1 MLKQETMRRSFAN
14 QDSMQ
19 SKEEAK
25 HAEVSKVNFE
35 DQAKTG
41 AGVMA
46 LERTLTMGMG
56 DKTSILT
63 IGARS
68 SNRMAKP

>member
-1 MLKQETMRRSFAN
+1 M
-14 QDSMQ
+14 D

-25 HAEVSKVNFE
+25 HAEGLKVNFE

-41 AGVMA
+41 AAGIMG
-46 LERTLTMGMG
+46 LERTMTMGMG
-56 DKTSILT
+56 DKSSILS
-63 IGARS
+63 IGART